1 MPPQPP
7 PQQPPGFAPRLPGT
21 FSRTFWGTLL
31 SLAWLC
37 TKAAPKPPRP
47 SPGPFWT
54 WPKASQTFSGTFPG
68 IFSET
73 LLNRNLLWILLR
85 NPIEPDFTLHQAF
98 LEPSPGSAPKA
109 PRPCPEPSAEPS
121 PELNLTWLCPK
132 TFSGTFATFSG
143 TSLSLTRRL
152 HQCTPELFWAEDPIS
167 LRCWGKQT
175 KCLIFWNLIKKD
187 SFQPHLATGQP
198 PKPQAVCFCH
208 ASETAKHHLVSC
220 PQGSKIMQPASPQS
234 TGCMDMWRV
243 RNSKTPPNLGSEIS
257 RQKCLTS
264 FLKPYYDRQV
274 FSFFQLLQPNFVPKR
289 WQNKPP
295 KMPNVLSET
304 LPIFS

>member
-1 MPPQPP
+1 MPPPAP

-68 IFSET
+68 TFSET
-73 LLNRNLLWILLR
+73 LLNRNLLWSLLR
-85 NPIEPDFTLHQAF
+85 NPIEPDFTLRQAF

-220 PQGSKIMQPASPQS
+220 PQGSKIMQPASQ
-234 TGCMDMWRV
+234 
-243 RNSKTPPNLGSEIS
+243 
-257 RQKCLTS
+257 
-264 FLKPYYDRQV
+264 
-274 FSFFQLLQPNFVPKR
+274 
-289 WQNKPP
+289 PP
-295 KMPNVLSET
+295 KHRLYGYVTRPKQQNT
-304 LPIFS
+304 T